1 MKNGGHEHGVTLLGA
16 ILVNPFNT
24 DAMALALYE
33 ALHMPEADRECER
46 RLFTAA
52 AVNRR
57 FTCRRRTARRGTT
70 T

>member
-1 MKNGGHEHGVTLLGA
+1 MTLLGA

-33 ALHMPEADRECER
+33 ALLMPAEDRECER

-57 FTCRRRTARRGTT
+57 FICRRRTARRGTT